1 MTLVAA
7 SLLVVALALAAWVL
21 RRAIRYRREAQS
33 REARALE
40 ALFLSR
46 HTGDG
51 GASIDLDKIFGTSA
65 AAASPM
71 SAEVAL
77 RAAGLPPELVALLK
91 KASAEQVALETAA
104 ATAATAA
111 GAVDL
116 VLDDEA
122 PAATPAAAAV
132 PIRPAAPQS
141 EPPAPVRD
149 LVQVFYEARGF
160 HPAPADPS
168 ARPIELVLAHKSDA
182 QRAYAFVPLAEAP
195 SKAALQSII
204 DVARA
209 IGQTRLLIAVEGT
222 LPAGFGQQLPA
233 HGVRVFDRAAM
244 NAQLARLDGAL
255 SEKIRAAARS
265 RAPQRLEAG

>member
-122 PAATPAAAAV
+122 PA
-132 PIRPAAPQS
+132 
-141 EPPAPVRD
+141 
-149 LVQVFYEARGF
+149 
-160 HPAPADPS
+160 DPS

-244 NAQLARLDGAL
+244 DAQLARLDRAL